1 MAEQAV
7 GQPAG
12 RSLYD
17 ELVDTVRAQS
27 VMQLA
32 CTGVFLLPAALLG
45 WATVAVPDT
54 HPALST
60 TLALLV
66 TLAAG
71 MQFYLARQQLRTIDP
86 DQMASRLANQPPV
99 LISVQITQTP
109 IMQALDV
116 LSCLRSDHQLTR
128 GTPSTPR
135 LLIQL
140 VDADGRPIDPQK
152 QESVG
157 KGSRRLGTTH
167 EFVREPLQFTQAR
180 IRQVVK
186 DPRSLNWEE
195 NAALHEM
202 TRSKQRRHSSESSS
216 TASGDVHDFITAIYG
231 NAERVAGE
239 GALQSVGEHSEWS
252 LSSHASPLGHAARS
266 IRPPFRP
273 THGLAM
279 PLEPPLVKEARSL
292 LDGAIARGEDAWNF
306 DAFSLKRVTNDHA
319 LVFTG
324 YHLLK
329 HEGIQKHFG
338 ISDAKLLAFL
348 QRLEDSYTDN
358 PYHNRSHAADVLQA
372 TWWILNASDEP
383 EQPEY
388 RKLLRANSLPSHA
401 STTDSAVLTDG
412 VADSLW
418 KWTLRNSKRGGAGM
432 SGAGGAGGGVGSQ
445 HRKKLRSLLEP
456 EDLLAVLVAAL
467 AHDVGHTG
475 QNNAFHVSSSSELAI
490 FYNDKSVLENH
501 HCARLFQVLKDP
513 ACDLFASLG
522 KAQRR
527 EVRDMIVTMIL
538 GTDMGVHFK
547 NVDRLK
553 ATIEAG
559 SFDLSNKEDKTF
571 VLEIVLHAADISNP
585 CRPEPVYRLWT
596 DKVMEEFYNQG
607 DAEKAAS
614 LPVSKFFDRDTPN
627 VPRCQVG
634 FITFVLMPLYTAL
647 SDILDIGPL
656 MTNLKHNLAI
666 MECAAEDKS

>member
-1 MAEQAV
+1 MAD
-7 GQPAG
+7 PAG

-17 ELVDTVRAQS
+17 ELVDTVRSQS

-45 WATVAVPDT
+45 WAAVAVPDT

-128 GTPSTPR
+128 GNPCTPR

-140 VDADGRPIDPQK
+140 VDADGRPVDPQK
-152 QESVG
+152 HESVG

-195 NAALHEM
+195 NAALDEM
-202 TRSKQRRHSSESSS
+202 TRSKQRRPSSESSS
-216 TASGDVHDFITAIYG
+216 TASGDVHDFITANYG

-239 GALQSVGEHSEWS
+239 GALQSVGEHSEWD

>member
-1 MAEQAV
+1 
-7 GQPAG
+7 
-12 RSLYD
+12 
-17 ELVDTVRAQS
+17 
-27 VMQLA
+27 
-32 CTGVFLLPAALLG
+32 
-45 WATVAVPDT
+45 
-54 HPALST
+54 
-60 TLALLV
+60 
-66 TLAAG
+66 
-71 MQFYLARQQLRTIDP
+71 
-86 DQMASRLANQPPV
+86 
-99 LISVQITQTP
+99 
-109 IMQALDV
+109 
-116 LSCLRSDHQLTR
+116 
-128 GTPSTPR
+128 
-135 LLIQL
+135 
-140 VDADGRPIDPQK
+140 
-152 QESVG
+152 
-157 KGSRRLGTTH
+157 
-167 EFVREPLQFTQAR
+167 
-180 IRQVVK
+180 
-186 DPRSLNWEE
+186 
-195 NAALHEM
+195 
-202 TRSKQRRHSSESSS
+202 
-216 TASGDVHDFITAIYG
+216 
-231 NAERVAGE
+231 
-239 GALQSVGEHSEWS
+239 
-252 LSSHASPLGHAARS
+252 
-266 IRPPFRP
+266 
-273 THGLAM
+273 
-279 PLEPPLVKEARSL
+279 
-292 LDGAIARGEDAWNF
+292 
-306 DAFSLKRVTNDHA
+306 
-319 LVFTG
+319 
-324 YHLLK
+324 
-329 HEGIQKHFG
+329 
-338 ISDAKLLAFL
+338 
-348 QRLEDSYTDN
+348 
-358 PYHNRSHAADVLQA
+358 
-372 TWWILNASDEP
+372 
-383 EQPEY
+383 
-388 RKLLRANSLPSHA
+388 
-401 STTDSAVLTDG
+401 
-412 VADSLW
+412 
-418 KWTLRNSKRGGAGM
+418 M

-522 KAQRR
+522 KVQRR
-527 EVRDMIVTMIL
+527 EVRDMIVAMIL

-634 FITFVLMPLYTAL
+634 FITFVLMPFYTAL

>member
-1 MAEQAV
+1 MAD
-7 GQPAG
+7 PAG

-17 ELVDTVRAQS
+17 ELVDTVRSQS

-128 GTPSTPR
+128 GNPCTPR

-140 VDADGRPIDPQK
+140 VDADGRPVDPQK
-152 QESVG
+152 HESVG

-195 NAALHEM
+195 NAALDEM
-202 TRSKQRRHSSESSS
+202 TRSKQRRPSSESSS
-216 TASGDVHDFITAIYG
+216 TASGDVHDFITANYG

-239 GALQSVGEHSEWS
+239 GALQSVGEHSEWD

>member
-1 MAEQAV
+1 MAEQAA
-7 GQPAG
+7 GQAG

-109 IMQALDV
+109 TMQALDV

-128 GTPSTPR
+128 GNPCTPR

-140 VDADGRPIDPQK
+140 VDADGRPVDPQK
-152 QESVG
+152 HESVG

-195 NAALHEM
+195 NAALDEM
-202 TRSKQRRHSSESSS
+202 TRSKQRRPSSESSS
-216 TASGDVHDFITAIYG
+216 TASGDVHDFITANYG

-239 GALQSVGEHSEWS
+239 GALQSVGEHSEWD

>member
-1 MAEQAV
+1 MAEQAA
-7 GQPAG
+7 GQAG

-128 GTPSTPR
+128 GNPCTPR

-140 VDADGRPIDPQK
+140 VDADGRPVDPQK
-152 QESVG
+152 HESVG

-195 NAALHEM
+195 NAALDEM
-202 TRSKQRRHSSESSS
+202 TRSKQRRPSSESSS
-216 TASGDVHDFITAIYG
+216 TASGDVHDFITANYG

-239 GALQSVGEHSEWS
+239 GALQSVGEHSEWD

>member
-1 MAEQAV
+1 MAEQAA
-7 GQPAG
+7 GQAG

-32 CTGVFLLPAALLG
+32 CTGVLLLPAALLG

-128 GTPSTPR
+128 GNPCTPR

-140 VDADGRPIDPQK
+140 VDADGRPVDPQK
-152 QESVG
+152 HESVG

-195 NAALHEM
+195 NAALDEM
-202 TRSKQRRHSSESSS
+202 TRSKQRRPSSESSS
-216 TASGDVHDFITAIYG
+216 TASGDVHDFITANYG

-239 GALQSVGEHSEWS
+239 GALQSVGEHSEWD

>member
-1 MAEQAV
+1 MAEQAA
-7 GQPAG
+7 GQAG

-128 GTPSTPR
+128 GNPCTPR

-140 VDADGRPIDPQK
+140 VDADGRPVDPQK
-152 QESVG
+152 HESVG

-195 NAALHEM
+195 NAALDEM
-202 TRSKQRRHSSESSS
+202 TRSKQRRPSSESSS
-216 TASGDVHDFITAIYG
+216 TASGDVHDFITANYG

-239 GALQSVGEHSEWS
+239 GALQSVGEHSEWD

-319 LVFTG
+319 LVFIG

>member
-1 MAEQAV
+1 MAEQAA
-7 GQPAG
+7 GQAG

-17 ELVDTVRAQS
+17 ELVDTVRSQS

-45 WATVAVPDT
+45 WAAVAVPDT

-128 GTPSTPR
+128 GNPCTPR

-140 VDADGRPIDPQK
+140 VDADGRPVDPQK
-152 QESVG
+152 HESVG

-195 NAALHEM
+195 NAALDEM
-202 TRSKQRRHSSESSS
+202 TRSKQRRPSSESSS
-216 TASGDVHDFITAIYG
+216 TASGDVHDFITANYG

-239 GALQSVGEHSEWS
+239 GALQSVGEHSEWD

>member
-1 MAEQAV
+1 MAEQAA
-7 GQPAG
+7 GQAG

-128 GTPSTPR
+128 GNPCTPR

-140 VDADGRPIDPQK
+140 VDADGRPVDPQK
-152 QESVG
+152 HESVG

-195 NAALHEM
+195 NAALDEM
-202 TRSKQRRHSSESSS
+202 TRSKQRRPSSESSS
-216 TASGDVHDFITAIYG
+216 TASGDVHDFITANYG

-239 GALQSVGEHSEWS
+239 GALQSVGEHSEWD

-329 HEGIQKHFG
+329 HEGIQTHFG

>member
-1 MAEQAV
+1 MAEQAA
-7 GQPAG
+7 GQAG

-128 GTPSTPR
+128 GNPCTPR

-140 VDADGRPIDPQK
+140 VDADGRPVDPQK
-152 QESVG
+152 HESVG

-195 NAALHEM
+195 NAALDEM
-202 TRSKQRRHSSESSS
+202 TRSKQRRPSSESSS
-216 TASGDVHDFITAIYG
+216 TASGDVHDFITANYG

-239 GALQSVGEHSEWS
+239 GALQSVGEHSEWD

-418 KWTLRNSKRGGAGM
+418 KWTLRNRKRGGAGM

>member
-1 MAEQAV
+1 
-7 GQPAG
+7 
-12 RSLYD
+12 
-17 ELVDTVRAQS
+17 
-27 VMQLA
+27 
-32 CTGVFLLPAALLG
+32 
-45 WATVAVPDT
+45 
-54 HPALST
+54 
-60 TLALLV
+60 
-66 TLAAG
+66 
-71 MQFYLARQQLRTIDP
+71 
-86 DQMASRLANQPPV
+86 
-99 LISVQITQTP
+99 
-109 IMQALDV
+109 
-116 LSCLRSDHQLTR
+116 
-128 GTPSTPR
+128 
-135 LLIQL
+135 
-140 VDADGRPIDPQK
+140 
-152 QESVG
+152 
-157 KGSRRLGTTH
+157 
-167 EFVREPLQFTQAR
+167 
-180 IRQVVK
+180 
-186 DPRSLNWEE
+186 
-195 NAALHEM
+195 M
-202 TRSKQRRHSSESSS
+202 TRSKQRRPSSESSS
-216 TASGDVHDFITAIYG
+216 TASGDVHDFITANYG

-239 GALQSVGEHSEWS
+239 GALQSVGEHSEWD

>member
-99 LISVQITQTP
+99 LISVQMTQTP

-128 GTPSTPR
+128 GNPCTPR

-140 VDADGRPIDPQK
+140 VDADGRPVDPQK
-152 QESVG
+152 HESVG

-195 NAALHEM
+195 SAALHEM

-252 LSSHASPLGHAARS
+252 MSSHASPLGHAARS

-372 TWWILNASDEP
+372 TWWILNASDAPEP
-383 EQPEY
+383 PEY
-388 RKLLRANSLPSHA
+388 RKLVRAATHPG
-401 STTDSAVLTDG
+401 AVLTDG
-412 VADSLW
+412 VAESLW
-418 KWTLRNSKRGGAGM
+418 KWTVRNSKGGRAGM
-432 SGAGGAGGGVGSQ
+432 GGAGGGGGSQ
-445 HRKKLRSLLEP
+445 HRKLRSLLEP

-467 AHDVGHTG
+467 AHDAGHTG

-634 FITFVLMPLYTAL
+634 FITFVLMPFYTAL